1 MTTVTIIVVVDLAL
15 LEALQGTLSTEAAA
29 ALMSMMSIVMAA
41 AALIELVLRSTGAS
55 TAMALST
62 VTVAAYATELENH
75 TEVESQGDRS
85 LQILPLV
92 ILTEIMAIGLDST
105 TLHKITPGPQ

>member
-29 ALMSMMSIVMAA
+29 ALMSMMNIVMAA
-41 AALIELVLRSTGAS
+41 ATPIELVLRSTGAS
-55 TAMALST
+55 TAMAPST
-62 VTVAAYATELENH
+62 VTVAANATEQGNH
-75 TEVESQGDRS
+75 TEVESQGDQSR
-85 LQILPLV
+85 QILPLV

-105 TLHKITPGPQ
+105 TQHKITPGPQ

>member
-41 AALIELVLRSTGAS
+41 ATPIELVLRSTGAS
-55 TAMALST
+55 TAMAPST

-105 TLHKITPGPQ
+105 TLHKITPEPQ

>member
-15 LEALQGTLSTEAAA
+15 LEALQGTLSTEAVV

-41 AALIELVLRSTGAS
+41 AAPIELVLRSTGAS

-85 LQILPLV
+85 LQILPPV
-92 ILTEIMAIGLDST
+92 ILTEIMAIGLGST
-105 TLHKITPGPQ
+105 TLHKITQGPQ